1 MQYVG
6 DTDYKSGPY
15 AVQFNAGDS
24 QALFNVSI
32 NDDKILEC
40 NETFNLTINASSL
53 PSSITVDNPG
63 QTTVTIVDND
73 GKFACIS

>member
-1 MQYVG
+1 MYVG
-6 DTDYKSGPY
+6 DIDYNSGPY

-24 QALFNVSI
+24 RVSFNVSV
-32 NDDKILEC
+32 NDDKILEG
-40 NETFNLTINASSL
+40 NETFNLTINAFSL

-73 GKFACIS
+73 GKFV